1 MTAKLI
7 ITNTDARDKQN
18 ITVDCLLF
26 SLIPLLMPSMKH
38 RMPESKYIAEA
49 KIATIDSEPT
59 IRKTHRATIKAQ

>member
-49 KIATIDSEPT
+49 KIATVNNEPT
-59 IRKTHRATIKAQ
+59 TRKTHRATIKAQ